1 MTIAELFQLRKD
13 DPRWNTSYP
22 LSPSDWVDYRV
33 SGSLSF
39 ENDSR
44 MSFYIH
50 IPFCKQLCS
59 FCEYTRMLCPDES
72 VQREYLIAI
81 ANDIRLFRQRYQD
94 ITLLGFDI
102 GGGTPTSLSEQNF
115 SLLMQIYQDAIS
127 GLKMDDRYEPS
138 IEGTFNT
145 LSEQKLE
152 DMAKN
157 GFHRLSLGVQ
167 SSCSTVLHQHQRGN
181 SSEAMM
187 TSWLKKAWSKGIK
200 KVNLDFMYGLK
211 GQNESTIQQD
221 LELIGRLKPQQV
233 TLYELRTNM
242 ILTKESFTKEE
253 LYAQYVHYYD
263 GLLAMGYKARFGQ
276 NTFSL
281 DAADEGVSSYLRE
294 RMLNGAAYKGFG
306 MSAQSMSSA
315 GIAYNVGKLSDMP
328 QEELC
333 AGGYPEQ
340 FTYLLPSDELASKY
354 MAISAYNGSFS
365 LSRLKEI
372 GVFDEKQN
380 EILDYCIG
388 EGLLYRGETDRIYVS
403 RKGFMYYG
411 ALFSLFMKDR
421 EMEKLDTL
429 KEEKYVEPCFD
440 KLEYDKYV

>member
-1 MTIAELFQLRKD
+1 MTIAELFQLRKN

-22 LSPSDWVDYRV
+22 LNPSDWTDYRV
-33 SGSLSF
+33 PDSLSF

-59 FCEYTRMLCPDES
+59 FCEYTRMLCPDEK
-72 VQREYLIAI
+72 VQREYLLAI
-81 ANDIRLFRQRYQD
+81 ASDIKQFRQKYQD

-102 GGGTPTSLSEQNF
+102 GGGTPTSLSENNF
-115 SLLMQIYQDAIS
+115 SLLMQIYQTTIS
-127 GLKMDDRYEPS
+127 GLKKDAIYEPS

-152 DMAKN
+152 DMSEM

-167 SSCSTVLHQHQRGN
+167 SSCSSVLHQHQRGN

-187 TSWLKKAWSKGIK
+187 YSWLKKAWGKGIK

-221 LELIGRLKPQQV
+221 LDLIGRLKPQQV
-233 TLYELRTNM
+233 TIYELRTNM
-242 ILTKESFTKEE
+242 ILAKESFTKEE
-253 LYAQYVHYYD
+253 LYDQYVHYYD

-306 MSAQSMSSA
+306 MSAQSMSSE
-315 GIAYNVGKLSDMP
+315 GIAYNVGKLAVTP
-328 QEELC
+328 QDALNKE
-333 AGGYPEQ
+333 GYPEQ
-340 FTYLLPSDELASKY
+340 FTYLLPPDELASKY
-354 MAISAYNGSFS
+354 IAISAYNGSFS
-365 LSRLKEI
+365 IARLRDYGI
-372 GVFDEKQN
+372 SGGSLN
-380 EILDYCIG
+380 EILGFCID
-388 EGLLYRGETDRIYVS
+388 EGLLYKGEKDRLFITK
-403 RKGFMYYG
+403 KGFKHYG
-411 ALFSLFMKDR
+411 ALFSLFYASHDVSIVYK
-421 EMEKLDTL
+421 
-429 KEEKYVEPCFD
+429 
-440 KLEYDKYV
+440 

>member
-1 MTIAELFQLRKD
+1 MTLAELFQLRKN

-22 LSPSDWVDYRV
+22 LNPSDWTDYRV
-33 SGSLSF
+33 PDSLSF

-59 FCEYTRMLCPDES
+59 FCEYTRMLCPDEK
-72 VQREYLIAI
+72 VQREYLLAI
-81 ANDIRLFRQRYQD
+81 ASDIKQFRQKYQD

-102 GGGTPTSLSEQNF
+102 GGGTPTSLSENNF
-115 SLLMQIYQDAIS
+115 SLLMQIYQTTIS
-127 GLKMDDRYEPS
+127 GLKKDAKYEPS

-152 DMAKN
+152 DMSEM

-167 SSCSTVLHQHQRGN
+167 SSCSSVLHQHQRGN

-187 TSWLKKAWSKGIK
+187 YSWLKKACDKGIK

-221 LELIGRLKPQQV
+221 LELIDRLKPQQV

-242 ILTKESFTKEE
+242 ISEKESFTKEE
-253 LYAQYVHYYD
+253 LYDQYVHYYD
-263 GLLAMGYKARFGQ
+263 GLIAMGYKARFGQ
-276 NTFSL
+276 NTFSV

-306 MSAQSMSSA
+306 MSAQSMSSE
-315 GIAYNVGKLSDMP
+315 GIAYNVGKLAVTT
-328 QEELC
+328 QNALNKE
-333 AGGYPEQ
+333 GYPEQ
-340 FTYLLPSDELASKY
+340 FTYLLPPDELASKY
-354 MAISAYNGSFS
+354 IAISAYNGSFS
-365 LSRLKEI
+365 VAKLRDYGISGGSL
-372 GVFDEKQN
+372 N
-380 EILDYCIG
+380 EILDFCID
-388 EGLLYRGETDRIYVS
+388 EGLLYKGERDRMFITK
-403 RKGFMYYG
+403 KGFKHYG
-411 ALFSLFMKDR
+411 ALFSLFYASHAVSVVYK
-421 EMEKLDTL
+421 
-429 KEEKYVEPCFD
+429 
-440 KLEYDKYV
+440 

>member
-1 MTIAELFQLRKD
+1 MTLAELFQLRKN

-22 LSPSDWVDYRV
+22 LNPSDWTDYRV
-33 SGSLSF
+33 PDSLSF
-39 ENDSR
+39 ENDSC

-59 FCEYTRMLCPDES
+59 FCEYTRMLCPDEEL
-72 VQREYLIAI
+72 QREYLLAI
-81 ANDIRLFRQRYQD
+81 ASDIKQFRQKYQD

-102 GGGTPTSLSEQNF
+102 GGGTPTSLSENNF
-115 SLLMQIYQDAIS
+115 SLLMQIYQTTIS
-127 GLKMDDRYEPS
+127 GLKKDAKYEPS

-152 DMAKN
+152 DMSEM

-167 SSCSTVLHQHQRGN
+167 SSCSSVLHQHQRGN

-187 TSWLKKAWSKGIK
+187 YSWLKKAWDKGIK

-242 ILTKESFTKEE
+242 ISEKESFTKEE
-253 LYAQYVHYYD
+253 LYDQYVHYYD
-263 GLLAMGYKARFGQ
+263 GLIAMGYKARFGQ
-276 NTFSL
+276 NTFSV

-306 MSAQSMSSA
+306 MSAQSMSSE
-315 GIAYNVGKLSDMP
+315 GIAYNVGKLAVTP
-328 QEELC
+328 QNALNKK
-333 AGGYPEQ
+333 GYPEQ
-340 FTYLLPSDELASKY
+340 FTYLLPPDEVASKY
-354 MAISAYNGSFS
+354 IAISAYNGSFS
-365 LSRLKEI
+365 IAKLRDYGISGGSL
-372 GVFDEKQN
+372 N
-380 EILDYCIG
+380 EILDFCID
-388 EGLLYRGETDRIYVS
+388 EGLLYKGERDRMFITK
-403 RKGFMYYG
+403 KGFKHYG
-411 ALFSLFMKDR
+411 ALFSLFYASHDVSIVYK
-421 EMEKLDTL
+421 
-429 KEEKYVEPCFD
+429 
-440 KLEYDKYV
+440 

>member
-1 MTIAELFQLRKD
+1 MTIAELFQLRKN

-22 LSPSDWVDYRV
+22 LNPSDWTDYRV
-33 SGSLSF
+33 PDSLSF

-59 FCEYTRMLCPDES
+59 FCEYTRMLCPDEK
-72 VQREYLIAI
+72 VQREYLLAI
-81 ANDIRLFRQRYQD
+81 ASDIKQFRQKYQD

-102 GGGTPTSLSEQNF
+102 GGGTPTSLSENNF
-115 SLLMQIYQDAIS
+115 SLLMQIYQTTIS
-127 GLKMDDRYEPS
+127 GLKKDAKYEPS

-152 DMAKN
+152 DMSEM

-167 SSCSTVLHQHQRGN
+167 SSCSSVLHQHQRGN

-187 TSWLKKAWSKGIK
+187 YSWLKKAWDKGIK

-242 ILTKESFTKEE
+242 ISEKESFTKEE
-253 LYAQYVHYYD
+253 LYDQYVHYYD
-263 GLLAMGYKARFGQ
+263 GLIAMGYKARFGQ
-276 NTFSL
+276 NTFSV

-294 RMLNGAAYKGFG
+294 RML
-306 MSAQSMSSA
+306 SSE
-315 GIAYNVGKLSDMP
+315 GIAYNVGKLAVTP
-328 QEELC
+328 QNALNKE
-333 AGGYPEQ
+333 GYPEQ
-340 FTYLLPSDELASKY
+340 FTYLLPPDELASKY
-354 MAISAYNGSFS
+354 IAISAYNGSFS
-365 LSRLKEI
+365 IAKLRDYGISGGSL
-372 GVFDEKQN
+372 N
-380 EILDYCIG
+380 EILDFCID
-388 EGLLYRGETDRIYVS
+388 EGLLYKGERDRMFIT
-403 RKGFMYYG
+403 KMGFKHYG
-411 ALFSLFMKDR
+411 ALFSLFYASHTASVVYK
-421 EMEKLDTL
+421 
-429 KEEKYVEPCFD
+429 
-440 KLEYDKYV
+440 

>member
-1 MTIAELFQLRKD
+1 MTIAELFQLRKN

-22 LSPSDWVDYRV
+22 LNPSDWTDYRV
-33 SGSLSF
+33 PDSLSF

-59 FCEYTRMLCPDES
+59 FCEYTRMLCPDEK
-72 VQREYLIAI
+72 VQREYLLAI
-81 ANDIRLFRQRYQD
+81 ASDIKQFRQKYQD

-102 GGGTPTSLSEQNF
+102 GGGTPTSLSENNF
-115 SLLMQIYQDAIS
+115 SLLMQIYQTTIS
-127 GLKMDDRYEPS
+127 GLKKDAKYEPS

-152 DMAKN
+152 DMSEM

-167 SSCSTVLHQHQRGN
+167 SSCSSVLHQHQRGN

-187 TSWLKKAWSKGIK
+187 YSWLKKAWDKGIK

-242 ILTKESFTKEE
+242 ISEKESFTKEE
-253 LYAQYVHYYD
+253 LYDQYVHHYD
-263 GLLAMGYKARFGQ
+263 GLIAMGYKARFGQ
-276 NTFSL
+276 NTFSV

-306 MSAQSMSSA
+306 MSAQSMSSE
-315 GIAYNVGKLSDMP
+315 GIAYNVGKLAVTP
-328 QEELC
+328 QNALNKE
-333 AGGYPEQ
+333 GYPEQ
-340 FTYLLPSDELASKY
+340 FTYLLPPDELASKY
-354 MAISAYNGSFS
+354 IAISAYNGSFS
-365 LSRLKEI
+365 IARLRDYGISERSL
-372 GVFDEKQN
+372 N
-380 EILDYCIG
+380 EILSFCID
-388 EGLLYRGETDRIYVS
+388 EGLLYKGERDWMFITK
-403 RKGFMYYG
+403 KGFKHYG
-411 ALFSLFMKDR
+411 ALFSLFYASHTVSVVYK
-421 EMEKLDTL
+421 
-429 KEEKYVEPCFD
+429 
-440 KLEYDKYV
+440 

>member
-1 MTIAELFQLRKD
+1 MTIAELFQLRKN

-22 LSPSDWVDYRV
+22 LNPSDWTDYRV
-33 SGSLSF
+33 PDSLSF

-59 FCEYTRMLCPDES
+59 FCEYTRMLCPDEEL
-72 VQREYLIAI
+72 QREYLLAI
-81 ANDIRLFRQRYQD
+81 ASDIKQFRQKYQD

-102 GGGTPTSLSEQNF
+102 GGGTPTSLSENNF
-115 SLLMQIYQDAIS
+115 SLLMQIYQTTIS
-127 GLKMDDRYEPS
+127 GLKKDAKYEPS

-152 DMAKN
+152 DMSEM

-167 SSCSTVLHQHQRGN
+167 SSCSSVLHQHQRGN

-187 TSWLKKAWSKGIK
+187 YSWLKKAWDKGIK

-242 ILTKESFTKEE
+242 ISEKESFTKEE
-253 LYAQYVHYYD
+253 LYDQYVHYYD
-263 GLLAMGYKARFGQ
+263 GLIAMGYKARFGQ
-276 NTFSL
+276 NTFSV

-306 MSAQSMSSA
+306 MSAQSMSSE
-315 GIAYNVGKLSDMP
+315 GIAYNVGKLAVTP
-328 QEELC
+328 QDTLNKE
-333 AGGYPEQ
+333 GYPEQ
-340 FTYLLPSDELASKY
+340 FTYLLPPDELASKY
-354 MAISAYNGSFS
+354 IAISAYNGSFS
-365 LSRLKEI
+365 IARLRDYGI
-372 GVFDEKQN
+372 SGGCLN
-380 EILDYCIG
+380 EILGFCID
-388 EGLLYRGETDRIYVS
+388 EGLLYKGEKDRLCITK
-403 RKGFMYYG
+403 KGFKHYG
-411 ALFSLFMKDR
+411 ALFSLFYASHDVSIVYK
-421 EMEKLDTL
+421 
-429 KEEKYVEPCFD
+429 
-440 KLEYDKYV
+440 

>member
-1 MTIAELFQLRKD
+1 MTIAELFQLRKN

-22 LSPSDWVDYRV
+22 LNPSDWTDYRV
-33 SGSLSF
+33 PDSLSF

-44 MSFYIH
+44 MSCYIH

-59 FCEYTRMLCPDES
+59 FCEYTRMLCPDEK
-72 VQREYLIAI
+72 VQREYLLAI
-81 ANDIRLFRQRYQD
+81 ASDIKQFRQKYQD

-102 GGGTPTSLSEQNF
+102 GGGTPTSLSENNF
-115 SLLMQIYQDAIS
+115 SLLMQIYQTTIS
-127 GLKMDDRYEPS
+127 GLKKDVKYEPS

-152 DMAKN
+152 DMSEM

-167 SSCSTVLHQHQRGN
+167 SSCSSVLHQHQRGN

-187 TSWLKKAWSKGIK
+187 YSWLKKAWDKGIK

-242 ILTKESFTKEE
+242 ISEKESFTKEE
-253 LYAQYVHYYD
+253 LYDQYVHYYD
-263 GLLAMGYKARFGQ
+263 GLIAMGYKARFGQ
-276 NTFSL
+276 NTFSV

-306 MSAQSMSSA
+306 MSAQSMSSE
-315 GIAYNVGKLSDMP
+315 GIAYNVGKLAVTP
-328 QEELC
+328 QNALNKE
-333 AGGYPEQ
+333 GYPEQ
-340 FTYLLPSDELASKY
+340 FTYLLPPDELASKY
-354 MAISAYNGSFS
+354 IAISAYNGSFS
-365 LSRLKEI
+365 IAKLRDYGISGGSL
-372 GVFDEKQN
+372 N
-380 EILDYCIG
+380 EILDFCID
-388 EGLLYRGETDRIYVS
+388 EGLLYKGERDRMFIT
-403 RKGFMYYG
+403 KMGFKHYG
-411 ALFSLFMKDR
+411 ALFSLFYASHTASVVYK
-421 EMEKLDTL
+421 
-429 KEEKYVEPCFD
+429 
-440 KLEYDKYV
+440 

>member
-1 MTIAELFQLRKD
+1 MTIAELFQLRKN

-22 LSPSDWVDYRV
+22 LNPSDWTDYRV
-33 SGSLSF
+33 PDSLSF

-59 FCEYTRMLCPDES
+59 FCEYTRMLCPDEK
-72 VQREYLIAI
+72 VQREYLLAI
-81 ANDIRLFRQRYQD
+81 ASDIKQFRQKYQD

-102 GGGTPTSLSEQNF
+102 GGGTPTSLSENNF
-115 SLLMQIYQDAIS
+115 SLLMQIYQTTIS
-127 GLKMDDRYEPS
+127 GLKKDAKYEPS

-152 DMAKN
+152 DMSEM

-167 SSCSTVLHQHQRGN
+167 SSCSSVLHQHQRGN

-187 TSWLKKAWSKGIK
+187 YSWLKKAWDKGIK

-242 ILTKESFTKEE
+242 ISEKESFTKEE
-253 LYAQYVHYYD
+253 LYDQYVHYYD
-263 GLLAMGYKARFGQ
+263 GLIAMGYKARFGQ
-276 NTFSL
+276 NTFSV

-306 MSAQSMSSA
+306 MSAQSMSSE
-315 GIAYNVGKLSDMP
+315 GIAYNVGKLAVTP
-328 QEELC
+328 QNALNKE
-333 AGGYPEQ
+333 GYPEQ
-340 FTYLLPSDELASKY
+340 FTYLLPPDELASKY
-354 MAISAYNGSFS
+354 IAISAYNGSFS
-365 LSRLKEI
+365 VARLRDYGI
-372 GVFDEKQN
+372 NGGSLN
-380 EILDYCIG
+380 EILDFCID
-388 EGLLYRGETDRIYVS
+388 EGLLYKGERDWMFITK
-403 RKGFMYYG
+403 KGFKHYG
-411 ALFSLFMKDR
+411 ALFSLFYASHTVSVVYK
-421 EMEKLDTL
+421 
-429 KEEKYVEPCFD
+429 
-440 KLEYDKYV
+440 

>member
-1 MTIAELFQLRKD
+1 MTLAELFQLRKN

-22 LSPSDWVDYRV
+22 LNPSDWTDYRV
-33 SGSLSF
+33 PDSLSF

-59 FCEYTRMLCPDES
+59 FCEYTRMLCPDEK
-72 VQREYLIAI
+72 VQREYLLAI
-81 ANDIRLFRQRYQD
+81 ASDIKQFRQKYQD

-102 GGGTPTSLSEQNF
+102 GGGTPTSLSENNF
-115 SLLMQIYQDAIS
+115 SLLMQIYQTTIS
-127 GLKMDDRYEPS
+127 GLKKDAKYEPS

-152 DMAKN
+152 DMSEM

-167 SSCSTVLHQHQRGN
+167 SSCSSVLHQHQRGN

-187 TSWLKKAWSKGIK
+187 YSWLKKAWDKGIK

-242 ILTKESFTKEE
+242 ISAKESFTKEE
-253 LYAQYVHYYD
+253 LFDQYVQYYD
-263 GLLAMGYKARFGQ
+263 GLIALGYYARFGQ
-276 NTFSL
+276 NTFSV
-281 DAADEGVSSYLRE
+281 DSTDEGVSSYLRE

-306 MSAQSMSSA
+306 LSAQSMSSS
-315 GIAYNVGKLSDMP
+315 GIAYNVGKLVVTP
-328 QEELC
+328 QNELNKK
-333 AGGYPEQ
+333 GYPEL
-340 FTYLLPSDELASKY
+340 FTYLLPPTELASKY

-365 LSRLKEI
+365 IARLRDYGISERSL
-372 GVFDEKQN
+372 N
-380 EILDYCIG
+380 EILSFCID
-388 EGLLYRGETDRIYVS
+388 EGLLYKGERDWMFITK
-403 RKGFMYYG
+403 KGFKHYG
-411 ALFSLFMKDR
+411 ALFSLFYASHTVSVVYK
-421 EMEKLDTL
+421 
-429 KEEKYVEPCFD
+429 
-440 KLEYDKYV
+440 

>member
-1 MTIAELFQLRKD
+1 MTIAELFQLRKN

-22 LSPSDWVDYRV
+22 LNPSDWTDYRV
-33 SGSLSF
+33 PDSLSF

-59 FCEYTRMLCPDES
+59 FCEYTRMLCPDEK
-72 VQREYLIAI
+72 VQREYLLAI
-81 ANDIRLFRQRYQD
+81 ASDIKQFRQKYQD

-102 GGGTPTSLSEQNF
+102 GGGTPTSLSENNL
-115 SLLMQIYQDAIS
+115 SLLMQIYQTTIS
-127 GLKMDDRYEPS
+127 GLKKDAKYEPS

-152 DMAKN
+152 DMSEM

-167 SSCSTVLHQHQRGN
+167 SSCSSVLHQHQRGN

-187 TSWLKKAWSKGIK
+187 YSWLKKAWDKGIK

-242 ILTKESFTKEE
+242 ISEKESFTKEE
-253 LYAQYVHYYD
+253 LYDQYVHYYD
-263 GLLAMGYKARFGQ
+263 GLIAMGYKARFGQ
-276 NTFSL
+276 NTFSV

-306 MSAQSMSSA
+306 MSAQSMSSE
-315 GIAYNVGKLSDMP
+315 GIAYNVGKLAVTP
-328 QEELC
+328 QDTLNKE
-333 AGGYPEQ
+333 GYPEQ
-340 FTYLLPSDELASKY
+340 FTYLLPPDELASKY
-354 MAISAYNGSFS
+354 IAISAYNGSFS
-365 LSRLKEI
+365 IARLRDYGISERSL
-372 GVFDEKQN
+372 N
-380 EILDYCIG
+380 EILSFCID
-388 EGLLYRGETDRIYVS
+388 EGLLYKGERDWMFITK
-403 RKGFMYYG
+403 KGFKHYG
-411 ALFSLFMKDR
+411 ALFSLFYASHTVSVVYK
-421 EMEKLDTL
+421 
-429 KEEKYVEPCFD
+429 
-440 KLEYDKYV
+440 